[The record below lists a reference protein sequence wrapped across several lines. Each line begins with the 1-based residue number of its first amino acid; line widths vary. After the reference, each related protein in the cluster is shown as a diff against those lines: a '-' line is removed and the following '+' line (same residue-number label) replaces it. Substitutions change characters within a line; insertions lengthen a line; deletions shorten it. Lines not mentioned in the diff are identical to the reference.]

1 MDRFMDW
8 NRDNFIGHAA
18 ARAERNGN
26 GPEKKLVTLAVQAS
40 DADASGYEPVWSG
53 GRLVGFVTSGGYGHT
68 TGQSLAMAMVNRDLC
83 AEGTKLS
90 VHVVGVEQIAEV
102 IAPSPYDP
110 AGAAMRI

>member
-1 MDRFMDW
+1 MTLSAMLPPVQ
-8 NRDNFIGHAA
+8 
-18 ARAERNGN
+18 NGTATAL
-26 GPEKKLVTLAVQAS
+26 KKAVTLAVQAS

-53 GRLVGFVTSGGYGHT
+53 GRRVGFVTSGGYGHT
-68 TGQSLAMAMVNRDLC
+68 TGQSLAMAMVNTDLC

-90 VHVVGVEQIAEV
+90 VHVVGVEQIAKV